1 MNSPA
6 QGPSCSLNARG
17 SHPESFW
24 SAARKS
30 MMLKKVR
37 AAVVATVVLS
47 LIGDSIVVQAAEN
60 RDLSAEIRFLS
71 REWEHIKLQVDNRDE
86 QEKQMV
92 VLAQHAADITQR
104 YQGSPEATIWV
115 GIITS
120 EQASMASDN
129 GSPIKA
135 LVLAK
140 RARDI
145 LEKVE
150 KIDPVTLD
158 AAAPTSLGVLY
169 YRVPEF
175 PLGFGDKS
183 KARHY
188 LQEAITNA
196 PNGLDANY
204 FYGDFLY
211 NQHEYPEAIKVLKRA
226 ITLPA
231 LLERPIWDRS
241 RRLVIK
247 ELLSKMQSDIKN

>member
-1 MNSPA
+1 
-6 QGPSCSLNARG
+6 
-17 SHPESFW
+17 
-24 SAARKS
+24 

-37 AAVVATVVLS
+37 AAVVATVALL
-47 LIGDSIVVQAAEN
+47 LIGEPSVVQASEN
-60 RDLSAEIRFLS
+60 RALRAEIKLLS
-71 REWEHIKLQVDNRDE
+71 RDWEHVKLQVDNRDE
-86 QEKQMV
+86 QEKQMA
-92 VLAQHAADITQR
+92 VLAQNAADIAKR
-104 YQGSPEATIWV
+104 YQGSPEAMIWV

-120 EQASMASDN
+120 EQASIASEN
-129 GSPIKA
+129 GSPMKA

-150 KIDPVTLD
+150 KVDPVTLD

-211 NQHEYPEAIKVLKRA
+211 DQHEYAEAIKVLKSA
-226 ITLPA
+226 LALPA
-231 LLERPIWDRS
+231 LLERPIWDRL
-241 RRLVIK
+241 RRLAIQ
-247 ELLSKMQSDIKN
+247 ELLAKTQSNIKN

>member
-1 MNSPA
+1 MFKEF
-6 QGPSCSLNARG
+6 R
-17 SHPESFW
+17 
-24 SAARKS
+24 
-30 MMLKKVR
+30 V
-37 AAVVATVVLS
+37 AVVAIVALI
-47 LIGDSIVVQAAEN
+47 LIGNSSVVQSAEN
-60 RDLSAEIRFLS
+60 RALSAEIRFLS
-71 REWEHIKLQVDNRDE
+71 RDWEHVKLQIENRDE
-86 QEKQMV
+86 QEKQLA
-92 VLAQHAADITQR
+92 VLAEHAADIAQR
-104 YQGSPEATIWV
+104 YQGSPEAKIWV

-120 EQASMASDN
+120 EQASMASES

-135 LVLAK
+135 LGLAK

-145 LEKVE
+145 LEKAE

-188 LQEAITNA
+188 LQEAIMNA

-211 NQHEYPEAIKVLKRA
+211 EQHEYPEAIKVLKRA
-226 ITLPA
+226 LTLPA

-241 RRLVIK
+241 RRLVIQ
-247 ELLSKMQSDIKN
+247 ELLVKTQSNIKN

>member
-1 MNSPA
+1 
-6 QGPSCSLNARG
+6 
-17 SHPESFW
+17 
-24 SAARKS
+24 
-30 MMLKKVR
+30 MMFKKAR
-37 AAVVATVVLS
+37 AAVVATVALL
-47 LIGDSIVVQAAEN
+47 LIGEPSVVQASEN
-60 RDLSAEIRFLS
+60 RALRAEIKLLS
-71 REWEHIKLQVDNRDE
+71 RDWEQVKLQVDNRDE
-86 QEKQMV
+86 QEKQMA
-92 VLAQHAADITQR
+92 VLAQNAADIAKR
-104 YQGSPEATIWV
+104 YQGSPEAMIWV

-120 EQASMASDN
+120 EQASIASEN
-129 GSPIKA
+129 GSPMKA

-140 RARDI
+140 RTRDI

-150 KIDPVTLD
+150 KVDPVTLD

-211 NQHEYPEAIKVLKRA
+211 DQHEYAEAIKVLKRA
-226 ITLPA
+226 LTLPA

-241 RRLVIK
+241 RRLAIQ
-247 ELLSKMQSDIKN
+247 ELLAKTQSNIKN

>member
-1 MNSPA
+1 
-6 QGPSCSLNARG
+6 
-17 SHPESFW
+17 
-24 SAARKS
+24 
-30 MMLKKVR
+30 MMFKKVR
-37 AAVVATVVLS
+37 AAVVAIVALF
-47 LIGDSIVVQAAEN
+47 LIGNSSVVHAAEN
-60 RDLSAEIRFLS
+60 LVLNAEIKLLS
-71 REWEHIKLQVDNRDE
+71 RDWEHVKLQVDNRDE
-86 QEKQMV
+86 QEKQMA
-92 VLAQHAADITQR
+92 VLAQHAADIAQR
-104 YQGSPEATIWV
+104 YQGSTEATIWV

-120 EQASMASDN
+120 EQASMASEN

-135 LVLAK
+135 LGLAK

-145 LEKVE
+145 LEKAE

-211 NQHEYPEAIKVLKRA
+211 EQHEYPEAIKVLKRA
-226 ITLPA
+226 LTLPA

-241 RRLVIK
+241 RRLVIQ
-247 ELLSKMQSDIKN
+247 ELLAKTQSNIKN